1 MTALL
6 EQEIAD
12 YTARRD
18 RLVDAIH
25 AFIHWLDAHEGVDGE
40 RNLRLLDG
48 AEALKRDRLTLAFVA
63 EYSRGKSELINALF
77 FADHGHRL
85 LPSDAGRTT
94 MCPTEIFY
102 DPREEPCLRLL
113 PIESRLT
120 EETLAHLKLKP
131 VEWVKLRLDP
141 EDRAAWPQ
149 ALQKLRETKR
159 VTAQAAGALGLLE
172 PHQSTDAEFTAE
184 DGLDVPAWR
193 YALLNLPHPLLEAG
207 LVLLDTPGLN
217 ALGSEPELTLSAI
230 PNAHAVMF
238 LLAADTGVT
247 RSDLEIWQKYV
258 HKHVNFHIAVLNKI
272 DTLWDELKSAE
283 EIDAGIERQVQ
294 DTARI
299 LKLPLE
305 QVFALSAR
313 NALLGRVKQDAELL
327 ARSGVLPLESL
338 LAHKI
343 IPARREILCHAA
355 LRDME
360 GRLAGHQARLAE
372 RAHQVSRHLVELSQL
387 SGKNRNMVQQLRDE
401 AMKEKERYEATA
413 ERFRQLRAQVLR
425 QGEELLAL
433 LSKENLSALLA
444 DAMPGMEGAWTTGG
458 LTGAMRRL
466 AEETHERFARASRMG
481 HNIQHFLHD
490 TCERFVQMHGF
501 KAMQVPALDLQ
512 RYRQRM
518 EALVKEAEEFC
529 RDPANL
535 VLEKRFMIR
544 RFVAGVVQEA
554 VKTFSLAAQETDRW
568 LQLAVTPITAR
579 VREHK
584 QVLDERLDNLKKIL
598 ANAEVLQSRMLEMKQ
613 ELATL
618 KQSRAELDDIA
629 HALP

>member
-6 EQEIAD
+6 EQEVAD

-18 RLVDAIH
+18 RLVEAVH
-25 AFIHWLDAHEGVDGE
+25 AFIHWLDKHEGMDGE

-85 LPSDAGRTT
+85 LPSEAGRTT

-102 DPREEPCLRLL
+102 DAQEEPCLRLL

-159 VTAQAAGALGLLE
+159 LPVQTALALGLLE
-172 PHQSTDAEFTAE
+172 PQSTDAEFAA
-184 DGLDVPAWR
+184 DGCLDIPAWR

-272 DTLWDELKSAE
+272 DTLWDEMRPAE
-283 EIDAGIERQVQ
+283 EVGAGIERQMQ
-294 DTARI
+294 ETARI

-313 NALLGRVKQDAELL
+313 STLLGRVKQDAELL

-360 GRLAGHQARLAE
+360 ERLAGHQARLAE
-372 RAHQVSRHLVELSQL
+372 RAHQVSRHLIELSQL
-387 SGKNRNMVQQLRDE
+387 SGQNRDRVQQLRDE
-401 AMKEKERYEATA
+401 AMQEKARYEATA

-425 QGEELLAL
+425 QGEELLGL

-444 DAMPGMEGAWTTGG
+444 DAIPDMEGAWTTGG

-466 AEETHERFARASRMG
+466 AEEAHERFARASRMG
-481 HNIQHFLHD
+481 HNIQRFLHE
-490 TCERFVQMHGF
+490 TCERFVQLHGF
-501 KAMQVPALDLQ
+501 TAMQVPALDLQ

>member
-6 EQEIAD
+6 EQEVAD

-18 RLVDAIH
+18 RLVEAVH
-25 AFIHWLDAHEGVDGE
+25 AFIHWLDKHEGMDGE

-85 LPSDAGRTT
+85 LPSEAGRTT

-102 DPREEPCLRLL
+102 DAQEEPCLRLL

-159 VTAQAAGALGLLE
+159 LPVQTALALGLLE
-172 PHQSTDAEFTAE
+172 PQSTDAEFAA
-184 DGLDVPAWR
+184 DGCLDIPAWR

-272 DTLWDELKSAE
+272 DTLWDEMRPAE
-283 EIDAGIERQVQ
+283 EVGAGIERQMQ
-294 DTARI
+294 ETARI

-313 NALLGRVKQDAELL
+313 SALLGRVKQDAELL

-360 GRLAGHQARLAE
+360 ERLAGHQARLAE
-372 RAHQVSRHLVELSQL
+372 RAHQVSRHLIELSQL
-387 SGKNRNMVQQLRDE
+387 SGQNRDRVQQLRDE
-401 AMKEKERYEATA
+401 AMQEKARYEATA

-425 QGEELLAL
+425 QGEELLGL

-444 DAMPGMEGAWTTGG
+444 DAIPDMEGAWTTGG

-466 AEETHERFARASRMG
+466 AEEAHERFARASRMG
-481 HNIQHFLHD
+481 HNIQRFLHE
-490 TCERFVQMHGF
+490 TCERFVQLHGF
-501 KAMQVPALDLQ
+501 TAMQVPALDLQ

-554 VKTFSLAAQETDRW
+554 VKTYTLAAQETDRW
-568 LQLAVTPITAR
+568 LQLAITPITAR

>member
-18 RLVDAIH
+18 RLVEAIH
-25 AFIHWLDAHEGVDGE
+25 TFIHWLDAHEGVDGE
-40 RNLRLLDG
+40 RNLRLLDS
-48 AEALKRDRLTLAFVA
+48 AEALQRDRLTLAFVA

-77 FADHGHRL
+77 FADHRQRL

-94 MCPTEIFY
+94 MCPTEIAY
-102 DPREEPCLRLL
+102 DPQEESCLKLL
-113 PIESRLT
+113 PIETRLA
-120 EETLAHLKLKP
+120 EEAIAHLKLKP
-131 VEWVKLRLDP
+131 VEWVKLKLDP
-141 EDRAAWPQ
+141 ENREEWPQ
-149 ALQKLRETKR
+149 VLLKLRETRR
-159 VTAQAAGALGLLE
+159 VPPETARALGLLD
-172 PHQSTDAEFTAE
+172 PQSGDENLGE
-184 DGLDVPAWR
+184 DGCVDIPAWR

-230 PNAHAVMF
+230 PNAHAIIF
-238 LLAADTGVT
+238 LLAADAGVT

-258 HKHVNFHIAVLNKI
+258 HKHVNFHVAVLNKI
-272 DTLWDELKSAE
+272 DTLWDEMKPAE
-283 EIDAGIERQVQ
+283 EIRAGIERQVQ

-313 NALLGRVKQDAELL
+313 SALVGRVKQDADLL
-327 ARSGVLPLESL
+327 ARSGVLSLEHL

-343 IPARREILCHAA
+343 IPARREILCHTT
-355 LRDME
+355 LHDME
-360 GRLAGHQARLAE
+360 ARLAGHQARLAE

-387 SGKNRNMVQQLRDE
+387 SGKNRDMVQQLRDE
-401 AMKEKERYEATA
+401 VMQEKERYEATA
-413 ERFRQLRAQVLR
+413 ERFRHLRAQILR
-425 QGEELLAL
+425 QGEELLGL

-444 DAMPGMEGAWTTGG
+444 DAMPDMESAWTTGG

-466 AEETHERFARASRMG
+466 AEGAHERFARASRMG
-481 HNIQHFLHD
+481 HNIQGFLHD
-490 TCERFVQMHGF
+490 TCERFVHMHGF
-501 KAMQVPALDLQ
+501 KPMQAPALDLQ

-518 EALVKEAEEFC
+518 EALVREAEDFC
-529 RDPANL
+529 RDPTNL

-544 RFVAGVVQEA
+544 RFIANVVQEA
-554 VKTFSLAAQETDRW
+554 VKTYSLAAQETDRW
-568 LQLAVTPITAR
+568 LQLAITPITVR

-584 QVLDERLDNLKKIL
+584 QILDERLDNLKKIL
-598 ANAEVLQSRMLEMKQ
+598 ANTEALQGRMLEMKQ
-613 ELATL
+613 ELAEL
-618 KQSRAELDDIA
+618 KLRRTELEDIA